1 MNNLEES
8 NCYHTTTPNHITWA
22 LNTILSINIS
32 WSAFKYFFVSLKES
46 PAFNEEPASANNSQ
60 KEPWEYFD
68 DDAYAM
74 QEPIG
79 SDPESDSDF
88 EYEGG
93 RVRKGRSK
101 KGAAGGGSG
110 KNRTVSFKQ

>member
-1 MNNLEES
+1 M
-8 NCYHTTTPNHITWA
+8 
-22 LNTILSINIS
+22 
-32 WSAFKYFFVSLKES
+32 KES